1 MKTLA
6 TQTTITTPMHLVG
19 PSANAGFLSHFTS
32 TADRMHALARWD
44 YKPCHFWIC
53 QTSCMPKRCKKGAP
67 LQQQTTTCQW
77 ALGNKPKC
85 LGRYDCDANDSF
97 WPKEKKNKGPSKKR
111 RVVAA
116 TSFQQKLE
124 EPERRERLK
133 KKLGSS
139 VQEEVKKQQRRR
151 PNIKGKASTM
161 MLPTATIIIRCRWTW
176 GRRC

>member
-6 TQTTITTPMHLVG
+6 TQTTITTPMHLG
-19 PSANAGFLSHFTS
+19 PCTNAGFLSHFTS

-53 QTSCMPKRCKKGAP
+53 QTRCMPKRCKKGAP

-97 WPKEKKNKGPSKKR
+97 WPKEKKNKDPSKKR

-139 VQEEVKKQQRRR
+139 MQEEVKKQWRRR